1 MGINRL
7 VSKHLPGVFYKIMK
21 MRQELITGPEP
32 DEQRV
37 ISGLQILPR
46 RAIPFCIENEANR
59 E

>member
-1 MGINRL
+1 
-7 VSKHLPGVFYKIMK
+7 MK

-37 ISGLQILPR
+37 ISGLLILPR
-46 RAIPFCIENEANR
+46 RAIPFCVENEANR

>member
-7 VSKHLPGVFYKIMK
+7 VWKHLPGVFYKIMK

-32 DEQRV
+32 DERV
-37 ISGLQILPR
+37 ISGLQILPQ
-46 RAIPFCIENEANR
+46 RAISFCVENEANR